1 MYSVQAHMYR
11 HTGKHVQCTGPH
23 VHAYRETCTVYRP
36 TCIDIQGNMYSV
48 QEHMYRHTGKHVQC
62 TGTHDMYMYM
72 YLVTASKDLHKGGSL
87 LNRLVPQ
94 HHPDAHHGDGAA
106 EAIGDLD
113 AEPSALG
120 THHVETVGAQSH
132 SQLLFVV
139 HMQQIIAA
147 KLKWE

>member
-1 MYSVQAHMYR
+1 
-11 HTGKHVQCTGPH
+11 
-23 VHAYRETCTVYRP
+23 
-36 TCIDIQGNMYSV
+36 
-48 QEHMYRHTGKHVQC
+48 
-62 TGTHDMYMYM
+62 MYMYM

-87 LNRLVPQ
+87 LNGLVPQ

-139 HMQQIIAA
+139 DMQQIIAA
-147 KLKWE
+147 KLKWSNTK